1 MNAKRAEIVRRPE
14 GAGRTVRQEDVVS
27 NGKRKRLPK
36 AAPDRV
42 EVAYEGIRMMLL
54 NGALLPGRKIS
65 YRQLAERLG
74 MSLTPV
80 IQALKR
86 LEHQGLVRHE
96 PNRGYFTEP
105 MSMQEVQEI
114 YEMREI
120 LETTLL
126 PDVIKNLDE
135 RAIHRLRELV
145 DQVSQSG
152 DLNERILKDRDF
164 HLTLAEISGKRV
176 PLQVLR
182 YLFDLLY
189 LKYSASLFFAAA
201 KETVGAQHHAIYDA
215 IISQELSIARKAM
228 QDHFREVKGLALKS
242 LGRIMAQATD

>member
-1 MNAKRAEIVRRPE
+1 MA
-14 GAGRTVRQEDVVS
+14 
-27 NGKRKRLPK
+27 NGKRKQPAK
-36 AAPDRV
+36 ATSDHV
-42 EVAYEGIRMMLL
+42 EVAYEGIRTMLL
-54 NGALLPGRKIS
+54 NGELLPGRKIS
-65 YRQLAERLG
+65 YRQLAERLE

-96 PNRGYFTEP
+96 PNRGYFTES

-114 YEMREI
+114 YEMREV
-120 LETTLL
+120 LETALL
-126 PDVIKNLDE
+126 PDVIKHLDE
-135 RAIHRLRELV
+135 EAIHRLRQLV
-145 DQVSQSG
+145 KEVNQTR

-189 LKYSASLFFAAA
+189 LKYSASLFFKAAE
-201 KETVGAQHHAIYDA
+201 ETVGAQHHVIYDA
-215 IISQELSIARKAM
+215 VLSQELSTAQKAM
-228 QDHFREVKGLALKS
+228 RDHFREVKGMALKS
-242 LGRIMAQATD
+242 LGRIIADAPE